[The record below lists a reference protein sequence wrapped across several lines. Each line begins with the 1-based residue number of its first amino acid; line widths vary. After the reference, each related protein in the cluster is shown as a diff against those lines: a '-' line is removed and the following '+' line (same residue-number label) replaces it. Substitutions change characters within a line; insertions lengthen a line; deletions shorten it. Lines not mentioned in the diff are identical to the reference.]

1 MSLVDPVTLPCGWRP
16 SPNFRARKPAEQLI
30 FVVVHGT
37 WMTDD
42 EAALARLTDPASE
55 VSAHY
60 YLARDGALT
69 QLVREAEV
77 AWHAG
82 TSQWHDPEFGQLE
95 GLNGW
100 SLGVEIG
107 NAGPFPHGAPS
118 VADEAAVPNGTDVWG
133 QAEPYTDAQ
142 YATLRALLADVM
154 VRHPAITPARV
165 LPHSAVAPGRKT
177 DPGGHF
183 DWGRVGPAFGGF

>member
-118 VADEAAVPNGTDVWG
+118 VADEAAVPDWG
-133 QAEPYTDAQ
+133 LAEPYVDAQ

-154 VRHPAITPARV
+154 ARHPAITPTRV
-165 LPHSAVAPGRKT
+165 LPHSAVAPGRKS

-183 DWGRVGPAFGGF
+183 DWQRLGPAFGGF

>member
-1 MSLVDPVTLPCGWRP
+1 MSLVDPTTLPCLWRP
-16 SPNFRARKPAEQLI
+16 SANFRARKPAEQLAEQLG

-42 EAALARLTDPASE
+42 EAALQRLTDPATE

-60 YLARDGALT
+60 YIARDGALT

-82 TSQWHDPEFGQLE
+82 KSQWTDPEFGHID

-107 NAGPFPHGAPS
+107 NAGPFLHGAPT
-118 VADEAAVPNGTDVWG
+118 VADEASVPDWG

-142 YATLRALLADVM
+142 YATLQALLADIM
-154 VRHPAITPARV
+154 ARHSAITPARV
-165 LPHSAVAPGRKT
+165 LPHSAVAPGRKS
-177 DPGGHF
+177 DPGPHF
-183 DWGRVGPAFGGF
+183 AWQRLGPAFGDF